1 MDPWVKQRLNKL
13 ETVAPGQRRKQKA
26 DPFVHV
32 PLWWIAQATKLTRTP
47 AALVCIELL
56 YRHWKAKS
64 PSFPFP
70 NAGLKKLGVSR
81 DVKRRVLRDLER
93 GGLITVE
100 RPTRKTP
107 IVTLVGL

>member
-1 MDPWVKQRLNKL
+1 MDPWIKQRLTELKSA
-13 ETVAPGQRRKQKA
+13 APGQRRKQKA
-26 DPFVHV
+26 QPFVHV
-32 PLWWIAQATKLTRTP
+32 PLWWIAQATKFTRTP

-56 YRHWKAKS
+56 YRAWKAKS
-64 PSFPFP
+64 MTFPFP
-70 NAGLKKLGVSR
+70 NADLKKLGVSR

-93 GGLITVE
+93 GGLIRVE